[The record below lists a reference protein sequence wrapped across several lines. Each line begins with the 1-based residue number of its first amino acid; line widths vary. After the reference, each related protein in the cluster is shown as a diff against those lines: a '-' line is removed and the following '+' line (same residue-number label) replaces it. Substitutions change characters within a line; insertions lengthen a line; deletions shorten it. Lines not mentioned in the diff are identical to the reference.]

1 MKHFKH
7 CLILLFGMLI
17 LPAAAFDWGG
27 FLSDD
32 TGIKGAL
39 SSMHV
44 NQSNKLTLWMRVP
57 VPKLKNSYFA
67 AETFYTYTYKFGK
80 K

>member
-1 MKHFKH
+1 MKHLKH

-44 NQSNKLTLWMRVP
+44 NQSNKLT
-57 VPKLKNSYFA
+57 
-67 AETFYTYTYKFGK
+67 
-80 K
+80 